1 MASGKLEN
9 LQILWNVPLQK
20 NGIILCVFY
29 CSQFLKP
36 TGLTLTAGVF
46 RARGLYVWPPLYS
59 SKQVHHLSCVFFF
72 IKMLLE
78 LLKNVIQ
85 PRMLQQPDT
94 QEDKDNTEGEI
105 FFHPPNKCKKQRN
118 LYDQR
123 EGVQATE
130 RISWNERT
138 QTVNVMVS

>member
-1 MASGKLEN
+1 
-9 LQILWNVPLQK
+9 
-20 NGIILCVFY
+20 
-29 CSQFLKP
+29 
-36 TGLTLTAGVF
+36 
-46 RARGLYVWPPLYS
+46 
-59 SKQVHHLSCVFFF
+59 
-72 IKMLLE
+72 
-78 LLKNVIQ
+78 
-85 PRMLQQPDT
+85 MLQQPDT

-123 EGVQATE
+123 EEVQATE